1 MIQLQE
7 NTSLKPFNS
16 FGIHVL
22 AKQFCTVSSLNEMQE
37 LLEWN
42 KINNYP
48 LLVLGG
54 GSNLLFTKNY
64 DGLVLQNLLK
74 GISLEKEDESYY
86 YVKAM
91 AGENWHQL
99 VTYCVHK
106 QYQGIEN
113 MSLIPG
119 NVGASPM
126 QNIGAYGVEIKDVFE
141 SLEAIQISDGS
152 IVTFNNTA
160 CKFGYRES
168 IFKHELRN
176 QFIILSVVLKLRKTP
191 KYNTSYGNI
200 EEELINM
207 NVQEPNI
214 QSISEAVIR
223 IRQRKLPDPSK
234 IGNAGSFFKNPI
246 IPTALYNQLKK
257 DYKDMPGFAVS
268 ATALTKVP
276 AAWLIE
282 QTGWKG
288 FRTGDAGCYPLQPL
302 VLVNYGTATGAEIYN
317 LSTQIIEKVQAS
329 FRILLEREVNIY

>member
-7 NTSLKPFNS
+7 NISLKPFNS
-16 FGIHVL
+16 FGIDVL
-22 AKQFCTVSSLNEMQE
+22 TKHFCRVASLYEIQE
-37 LLEWN
+37 ILEWN
-42 KINNYP
+42 KTNNNP

-64 DGLVLQNLLK
+64 DGLVLQNALK
-74 GISLEKEDESYY
+74 GIELIKEDHEYFY
-86 YVKAM
+86 IKAM
-91 AGENWHQL
+91 AGENWHEM
-99 VTYCVHK
+99 VTYCVNM

-141 SLEAIQISDGS
+141 SLEAVQISNGTV
-152 IVTFNNTA
+152 ITFDNKA
-160 CKFGYRES
+160 CEFGYRES
-168 IFKHELRN
+168 VFKHQLRN
-176 QFIILSVVLKLRKTP
+176 QFIILSVILKLRKIP

-200 EEELINM
+200 EQELINM

-214 QSISEAVIR
+214 QSIAEAVTR
-223 IRQRKLPDPSK
+223 IRQRKLPDPTK

-246 IPTALYNQLKK
+246 IPTALYDQLKQ

-268 ATALTKVP
+268 ATAFTKVP

-288 FRTGDAGCYPLQPL
+288 FRIGDAGCYPFQPL
-302 VLVNYGTATGAEIYN
+302 VLVNYGSATGAEIFN
-317 LSTQIIEKVQAS
+317 LSTQIIEKVKACFGIQ
-329 FRILLEREVNIY
+329 LEREVNIY

>member
-1 MIQLQE
+1 MIQLKE
-7 NTSLKPFNS
+7 NISLKPFNS
-16 FGIHVL
+16 FGIHAL
-22 AKQFCTVSSLNEMQE
+22 AKAFCRITSLIEMQE

-42 KINNYP
+42 KLKKNP
-48 LLVLGG
+48 LLILGG
-54 GSNLLFTKNY
+54 GSNLLFTKDY
-64 DGLVLQNLLK
+64 DGLVLQNSLK
-74 GISLEKEDESYY
+74 GVELIKEDQEYY

-91 AGENWHQL
+91 AGENWHQF
-99 VTYCVHK
+99 VCYCVQM

-141 SLEAIQISDGS
+141 SLEAIQISDGT
-152 IVTFNNTA
+152 IVSFNNTA

-168 IFKHELRN
+168 VFKHQLRN
-176 QFIILSVVLKLRKTP
+176 KFIILSVVFKLRKTP
-191 KYNTSYGNI
+191 IYNTSYGNI
-200 EEELINM
+200 EQELINM
-207 NVQEPNI
+207 KVQQPTI

-246 IPTALYNQLKK
+246 IPNSLYENLKK
-257 DYKDMPGFAVS
+257 ENKDIPGFAVNAGDYS
-268 ATALTKVP
+268 KVP

-288 FRTGDAGCYPLQPL
+288 FRAGDAGCYPLQPL
-302 VLVNYGTATGAEIYN
+302 VLVNYGNATGTEIFN
-317 LSTQIIEKVQAS
+317 LSAQIIEKVQAR
-329 FRILLEREVNIY
+329 FGIQLEREVNIY